1 MDNIAFAADYSNEKL
16 KVYTLGQFVVK
27 NGDDVISE
35 SNERSRKVWEL
46 FKYLLVHH
54 DSVSLPEI
62 IVEQLWPEQEYADAK
77 STVRS
82 LVHRL
87 RKLLGEQL
95 DLIKFSQGGYTFNR
109 YQGLWIDLTFFENCC
124 IQGRQAT
131 KQGLCEKAVSIY
143 RQGISCYKGDLL
155 PECTYSDWMSPV
167 RNHYHRLYLQV
178 TCELATLLKQSRMY
192 EDIIEEL
199 DKAIMIDYF
208 EEELHIILLETLL
221 AEGKIS
227 QARAHYENVTGK
239 FYKELGLKPSSSF
252 KQMFRLIKAHDNSEN
267 ILDLIQLRGIMQSN
281 DNGGGVLYCEPELFK
296 FFYRLECNRAQRTG
310 QNGVLAILSA
320 LPSGNGLAG
329 LKMSSKSMEALW
341 DILKTTLRNCDL
353 LCRYN
358 DQQILA
364 LLPTTT
370 LDNGKN
376 VIERLNKK
384 MIGKGVLLKSELQP
398 LYQSAIS

>member
-1 MDNIAFAADYSNEKL
+1 MQNISFAADYSNEKL

-27 NGDDVISE
+27 NGDEVVSE

-82 LVHRL
+82 LIHRL
-87 RKLLGEQL
+87 RKLLGEEL
-95 DLIKFSQGGYTFNR
+95 ELIKFSQGGYTFNR

-124 IQGRQAT
+124 IQGRQAA
-131 KQGLCEKAVSIY
+131 KQGLSEKAVSLY
-143 RQGISCYKGDLL
+143 RQGLSCYKGDLL
-155 PECTYSDWMSPV
+155 PECMYSDWMSQV

-178 TCELATLLKQSRMY
+178 TCELAALLKQERLH

-208 EEELHIILLETLL
+208 EEDLHIILLETLL

-252 KQMFRLIKAHDNSEN
+252 KQMFRLIKAHENSEN
-267 ILDLIQLRGIMQSN
+267 ILDLIQLREIMQSKHG
-281 DNGGGVLYCEPELFK
+281 DGGVLYCEPELFR
-296 FFYRLECNRAQRTG
+296 FFYQLEYNRAHRTG
-310 QNGVLAILSA
+310 QNGILAILSA

-329 LKMSSKSMEALW
+329 LKMSSKSMETLW
-341 DILKTTLRNCDL
+341 SILKTTLRSCDL

-364 LLPTTT
+364 LLPGTS

-376 VIERLNKK
+376 VIERLNKN
-384 MIGKGVLLKSELQP
+384 MIGKGVLLRSELQP
-398 LYQSAIS
+398 LDQSVIS